1 MLVTKY
7 LSDVNHKQNPKQAKA
22 NEVCRVEKT
31 LCYQSDLDLTCSF
44 VGCVWSKRT
53 IIILHRHLMDQHN
66 VPFFCDFSED
76 AEVFPKAEVTDWGEA
91 SEAEVTGWGEASPGP
106 DSTKESTEE

>member
-1 MLVTKY
+1 
-7 LSDVNHKQNPKQAKA
+7 
-22 NEVCRVEKT
+22 
-31 LCYQSDLDLTCSF
+31 
-44 VGCVWSKRT
+44 
-53 IIILHRHLMDQHN
+53 MDQHN